1 VLKFLTNN
9 EKYTKPLRVVK
20 PLPNNVHDMHDKNLY
35 FSDLN
40 NLEHLLMVHND
51 LLNHDQLHTLRSH
64 CPEMM
69 RSTQPST
76 STS

>member
-1 VLKFLTNN
+1 VLKRLINN
-9 EKYTKPLRVVK
+9 EMYMNPLPVVK
-20 PLPNNVHDMHDKNLY
+20 PLPNNVHDTHDKNHY

-40 NLEHLLMVHND
+40 NLEHLPMVHND
-51 LLNHDQLHTLRSH
+51 LLNHDQLHTRRSL

-69 RSTQPST
+69 RLTQPST